1 MATRVL
7 FRIVFVHPAPETGP
21 GGCASH
27 SPEGPAGWVGAGLVG
42 VGGRRAAA
50 ISWRMRART
59 SSSWTGP
66 GAVADGSVGPGG
78 SDTVSGSVD
87 MASAAPN

>member
-1 MATRVL
+1 M
-7 FRIVFVHPAPETGP
+7 PEPGP
-21 GGCASH
+21 GGCATH
-27 SPEGPAGWVGAGLVG
+27 SPDGPAGWVGAGLVG

-66 GAVADGSVGPGG
+66 GAVAGGSVDPDG

-87 MASAAPN
+87 MMM